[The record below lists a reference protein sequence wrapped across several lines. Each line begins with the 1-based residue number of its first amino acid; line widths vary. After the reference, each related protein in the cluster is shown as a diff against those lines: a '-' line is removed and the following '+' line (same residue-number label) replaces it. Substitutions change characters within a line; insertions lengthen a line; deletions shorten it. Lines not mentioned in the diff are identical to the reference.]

1 MTLRT
6 QRLDRAFE
14 CARWVATFIV
24 ATLSVVPAKAQEAHY
39 KGAPIRSGELILVS
53 DRGIEQQQKASF
65 TRDWSARF
73 EATPEPVRSAGF
85 ERWRVSADKLELAI
99 EAANAQAGFRAFPNY
114 VFQRDIPGAIEH
126 LSIDQ
131 SSQGAPDE
139 PSLITDLSTTLI
151 PIGPATSGGQL
162 LYAEDFENSSAASAL
177 WTVGTYDGSATANW
191 QINGRLE
198 VGNRSTP
205 PAAYAYSSARAV
217 FSSADLDPTL
227 AYMLSADLDAAFVGD
242 GFLAMAILD
251 PLGNTIHYRILADAE
266 TPLSD
271 AISIDEAISGIGSQ
285 ASFTLEFIFY
295 SEASATGAGGAWI
308 DNLQLRSETP
318 LLVNDFFSP
327 LQWYL
332 DDQTSD
338 SQGPDTHL
346 NMSAAWQVAS
356 DQPVNIV
363 VVDDG
368 IDTYHPD
375 LINRIWV
382 NPGEDLNNN
391 GRIDGNEYNGV
402 DDDGNGYVD
411 DFHGWSPIYG
421 DNSTL
426 NEGSY
431 HGTHVAGIIGA
442 QAKNG
447 IGVAGLVPEARLIS
461 VMIFDAF
468 GRTDAAAVLDAFAY
482 ISSLLDQGIEI
493 PVINQSWGGALEY
506 AGGSALNA
514 FIETMTQHA
523 HDHASYDAAWV
534 VAAGNDGLD
543 RDNLRVYSFPNDIQS
558 PNVLT
563 VAATNDADQLS
574 VFSDFGRRTVDLGA
588 PGSDIV
594 STYPGRRYATL
605 SGTSMAAPMV
615 SGALALAAGTNNED
629 HLARSVRILST
640 GKPLLAELD
649 QKTVTGKRLNVGAAL
664 DLSSTPLLPTGLV
677 FTPSGI
683 TMGQYSIDD
692 SKASFVSGF
701 INNTGQPITVT
712 GVTITDNPSA
722 GEPSAAATY
731 TFSPGTTPI
740 GSAYQD
746 GETFAGAITYTGT
759 STTPG
764 TDVVTLTFQTNIGDI
779 SETLDF
785 YQKGYSIVSMSVA
798 PQVDLGR
805 ISEDASTTHTFE
817 LTATGSEALDYQL
830 AIRLEQQNNALAA
843 LVRPLIPTLLGKTTS
858 ASRRD
863 VDDVPRAR
871 TYVLPESG
879 DSPPRLTLPTN
890 GQVVLY
896 AEDFEGT
903 ATGATPSNWTLST
916 TSENHTAADGWR
928 VTTLSDPSTTDDNN
942 VLIAGAFDEAG
953 YQDRL
958 TTSAIMPTFDFS
970 SYSLGTERRLVLA
983 FDYVIQLEAGYD
995 ALYVDVYSAG
1005 DFLETIAVSDGE
1017 LQNNTGA
1024 YRAAL
1029 DVSPFFGLSEVTF
1042 VFYVETDDMVSDGFG
1057 ALLDNVQLRWSPIEL
1072 DPSLAQGRLD
1082 VDTPQTISFNYNGA
1096 YSQLGTTQIISTV
1109 SSDAI
1114 AGTHHLRQVADVF
1127 VHTSAYTD
1135 SLFWEHDDLFFAQSD
1150 GAKSLD
1156 LSVDNTTD
1164 KEIISFELNI
1174 RYDPTVVTIAL
1185 SENTIPSGLDETW
1198 YVLSRSTTPGQ
1209 LMVAAAG
1216 VNPIKT
1222 GQSDFLGL
1230 NVTPLAPG
1238 TTGLTIDGFINN
1250 INNYFVE
1257 GAGKEVTVYDAD
1269 YGDVDG
1275 SNGVRAFDAS
1285 LVLRY
1290 TVGLDEGIMPLLA
1303 DVDASGEPN
1312 SVDASYILQ
1321 YLVGGIDCL
1330 PVLCSP
1336 SKGRLPSWAATS
1348 ISLLSGRRV
1357 DDALRIPV
1365 QIEPGETPVYAV
1377 ELALSGIDEAVA
1389 YLSTVSVPAGWVVA
1403 DRPTSDG
1410 VQIALAGSR
1419 PLTEG
1424 LLAELVFTVP
1434 PGHRLS
1440 GKPSFTAR
1448 VNGHEGTP
1456 QAMPVEDHPHTTTLA
1471 AVFPNPFQQ
1480 RATVRFDLSMRST
1493 VDLRVIDVLGRT
1505 VSTITKGVFEPGNH
1519 VAHIDGSA
1527 LGSGLYFIELR
1538 VPNRPPIIETLVKL

>member
-6 QRLDRAFE
+6 QRSDRAFVR
-14 CARWVATFIV
+14 ARWVVTFV
-24 ATLSVVPAKAQEAHY
+24 VVTLSVMPARAQQAHY
-39 KGAPIRSGELILVS
+39 KGAPIRSGEIILVS
-53 DRGIEQQQKASF
+53 DREVESQQKASF

-73 EATPEPVRSAGF
+73 EATPEPVRSGGF
-85 ERWRVSADKLELAI
+85 ERWRVPAEQLELAI
-99 EAANAQAGFRAFPNY
+99 EAANAQSGFKAFPNY
-114 VFQRDIPGAIEH
+114 VFQRETPGAGER
-126 LSIDQ
+126 LSIDR
-131 SSQGAPDE
+131 SREGAPDE
-139 PSLITDLSTTLI
+139 PYPTTRQSSTPI
-151 PIGPATSGGQL
+151 PVGPATSGGQTL
-162 LYAEDFENSSAASAL
+162 WTEDFENGSAATL
-177 WTVGTYDGSATANW
+177 WTVGTYDGLATANW

-198 VGNRSTP
+198 VGNPASP
-205 PAAYAYSSARAV
+205 PAAYAYSSARAT
-217 FSSADLDPTL
+217 FSTTDLDPTL
-227 AYMLSADLDAAFVGD
+227 TYVLSADFDAAFVGD

-266 TPLSD
+266 NPPSG
-271 AISIDEAISGIGSQ
+271 AISIEQAISGIGSQ

-295 SEASATGAGGAWI
+295 SEAGPSGAGGAWI

-318 LLVNDFFSP
+318 LLVNDYLSS

-338 SQGPDTHL
+338 SQGPDTDL

-368 IDTYHPD
+368 IDIDHPD
-375 LINRIWV
+375 LTNRIWV

-391 GRIDGNEYNGV
+391 GRIDGAEYNGV

-411 DFHGWSPIYG
+411 DFHGWSPIYS

-442 QAKNG
+442 QAENG
-447 IGVAGLVPEARLIS
+447 IGVAGLVPQARLIS
-461 VMIFDAF
+461 VMIFDAY
-468 GRTDAAAVLDAFAY
+468 GRTDAAAVLDAFTY
-482 ISSLLDQGIEI
+482 ISSLLAQGIEI

-523 HDHASYDAAWV
+523 YDHATYDAAWV

-543 RDNLRVYSFPNDIQS
+543 RDDLRVYSFPNDIQS

-563 VAATNDADQLS
+563 VAATNEADQLS
-574 VFSDFGRRTVDLGA
+574 VFSDFGRRTVDIGA

-594 STYPGRRYATL
+594 STYPDGRYATL

-615 SGALALAAGTNNED
+615 SAALALAAGTTNED
-629 HLARSVRILST
+629 HLARSVRILAT
-640 GKPLLAELD
+640 GKPLLGELD

-664 DLSSTPLLPTGLV
+664 DLTSTPLIPSGV
-677 FTPSGI
+677 VITPSGV
-683 TMGQYSIDD
+683 TQGQYSIDD
-692 SKASFVSGF
+692 PQASFVAGF

-712 GVTITDNPSA
+712 GVTISDDPPA
-722 GEPSAAATY
+722 GEPSAASTY

-740 GSAYQD
+740 GATYQD

-764 TDVVTLTFQTNIGDI
+764 TDVVTLTFQTSFGDI
-779 SETLDF
+779 TETLDF
-785 YQKGYSIVSMSVA
+785 YQKGYSILSMSVA
-798 PQVDLGR
+798 PHVDLGR
-805 ISEDASTTHTFE
+805 ISEDASTTHTFD

-830 AIRLEQQNNALAA
+830 AIRLEQQNNALNA
-843 LVRPLIPTLLGKTTS
+843 LVRPLIPTLLGKTAS
-858 ASRRD
+858 ASRGNTQDIPQDRSYA
-863 VDDVPRAR
+863 PFE
-871 TYVLPESG
+871 TG
-879 DSPPRLTLPTN
+879 DGPPSLTLPTN

-903 ATGATPSNWTLST
+903 TAGATPSDWTLST
-916 TSENHTAADGWR
+916 TSESHTDADGWH
-928 VTTLSDPSTTDDNN
+928 VTTITDPSTTAENN
-942 VLIAGAFDEAG
+942 VLVAGAFGGAG
-953 YQDRL
+953 YQDGL
-958 TTSAIMPTFDFS
+958 TTSAIMPSFDLS
-970 SYSLGTERRLVLA
+970 SYALGTDRRLVLA
-983 FDYVIQLEAGYD
+983 FDYVIQLEANYD
-995 ALYVDVYSAG
+995 VLYVDVYSSG
-1005 DFLETIAVSDGE
+1005 DFLETIAISDGE
-1017 LQNNTGA
+1017 LQNNAGA
-1024 YRAAL
+1024 YRAAV
-1029 DVSPFFGLSEVTF
+1029 DVSSFFGLSEVNF
-1042 VFYVETDDMVSDGFG
+1042 VFYVETDGMVSEGFG
-1057 ALLDNVQLRWSPIEL
+1057 ALLDNVQLRWSPIEIES
-1072 DPSLAQGRLD
+1072 SLVQGRLD
-1082 VDTPQTISFNYNGA
+1082 VDSPQTISFDYNGA
-1096 YSQLGTTQIISTV
+1096 YSELGTTQIISTV
-1109 SSDAI
+1109 SSGAI

-1135 SLFWEHDDLFFAQSD
+1135 SLFWEHDDLFFARSD

-1156 LSVDNTTD
+1156 LSVDNSTD

-1174 RYDPTVVTIAL
+1174 RYDPAVVSIAL
-1185 SENTIPSGLDETW
+1185 SENTTPSGLDETW

-1209 LMVAAAG
+1209 LSVAAAG
-1216 VNPIKT
+1216 VNAIKT
-1222 GQSDFLGL
+1222 GQSDFLRL
-1230 NVTPLAPG
+1230 DVTPLAPG

-1257 GAGKEVTVYDAD
+1257 RSGTEVTVYDAD

-1303 DVDASGEPN
+1303 DVDASGESN

-1330 PVLCSP
+1330 PVLCTS
-1336 SKGRLPSWAATS
+1336 SKGFAPSWASTS
-1348 ISLLSGRRV
+1348 VSLSSGRHV
-1357 DDALRIPV
+1357 DDAFRIPV
-1365 QIEPGETPVYAV
+1365 RIEPGETPVYAV
-1377 ELALSGIDEAVA
+1377 ELILSGLEEAGA
-1389 YLSTVSVPAGWVVA
+1389 YLRTESLPAGWVVA
-1403 DRPTSDG
+1403 DRPTPDG
-1410 VQIALAGSR
+1410 AQIALAGSR

-1424 LLAELVFTVP
+1424 LLAELVFDVP
-1434 PGHRLS
+1434 SGHRFA
-1440 GKPSFTAR
+1440 GKPSFIAR
-1448 VNGHEGTP
+1448 VNGHEGDP
-1456 QAMPVEDHPHTTTLA
+1456 QAMPVEDHPNTTALA
-1471 AVFPNPFQQ
+1471 AIFPNPFQQ
-1480 RATVRFDLSMRST
+1480 RATVRFDLSTRST

-1505 VSTITKGVFEPGNH
+1505 VATITKGVFEPGNH
-1519 VAHIDGSA
+1519 LAHIDGSA
-1527 LGSGLYFIELR
+1527 LSSGLYFIELR
-1538 VPNRPPIIETLVKL
+1538 VPNRPPLIETLVKL